1 MEVFMSVTGLIILIV
16 VVVVIAAF
24 IYWMTRQ
31 YKTVGPN
38 EVLVISGRKS
48 TITTADGA
56 KQEIGYRF
64 RIGGGAFVNPFT
76 EQANTM
82 PIEVVTVT
90 IRTPEVLS
98 KDGIPIIS
106 ESSAQV
112 KIDSSEYAIF
122 LATQNFMGGGTD
134 SIREV
139 AQTVLEGKIRE
150 SIGGMTVTELYQN
163 RAEFADR
170 VYNAV
175 VRDLGSMGLIMIS
188 FALKD
193 ISDTQGYLEALSKP
207 MVAAAKRDAIVKQ
220 AEYDRD
226 AAIYASQAKKEAD
239 IAKLEADAQVAGRN
253 WKNEELKATSQ
264 INVSKVRAQ
273 ADVSYEMERFRLAQ
287 EVKKEEYK
295 VKLIETQEQA
305 KVQEEEIRRKELEL
319 QTNVVKPAEARRIQI
334 QSEAEAESF
343 RTLKEAESRAT
354 ARARD
359 NAVEAERIRIL
370 GASEAEAMKEKAGA
384 YAQYNQAAM
393 YQMIVDILPE
403 LTKNIAE
410 PLSRI
415 DKITLI
421 SGSDGK
427 LGTSQL
433 TGQIADVLSQVPE
446 VVKSLTGVD
455 LAKYLREKL
464 GGEG

>member
-1 MEVFMSVTGLIILIV
+1 M
-16 VVVVIAAF
+16 AASRS
-24 IYWMTRQ
+24 YSACLMMA
-31 YKTVGPN
+31 
-38 EVLVISGRKS
+38 S
-48 TITTADGA
+48 
-56 KQEIGYRF
+56 RF
-64 RIGGGAFVNPFT
+64 
-76 EQANTM
+76 
-82 PIEVVTVT
+82 
-90 IRTPEVLS
+90 
-98 KDGIPIIS
+98 
-106 ESSAQV
+106 
-112 KIDSSEYAIF
+112 
-122 LATQNFMGGGTD
+122 
-134 SIREV
+134 
-139 AQTVLEGKIRE
+139 
-150 SIGGMTVTELYQN
+150 
-163 RAEFADR
+163 
-170 VYNAV
+170 
-175 VRDLGSMGLIMIS
+175 
-188 FALKD
+188 
-193 ISDTQGYLEALSKP
+193 
-207 MVAAAKRDAIVKQ
+207 AAAKRDSIMKQ

-319 QTNVVKPAEARRIQI
+319 QTNIVKPAEARRIQI

-343 RTLKEAESRAT
+343 RTLKEADARAT
-354 ARARD
+354 AKARD
-359 NAVEAERIRIL
+359 NAVEADRIRML
-370 GASEAEAMKEKAGA
+370 GASEADAMKEKAGA
-384 YAQYNQAAM
+384 FAQYNQAAM

-421 SGSDGK
+421 GGSDGK
-427 LGTSQL
+427 LGTSQI

-455 LAKYLREKL
+455 IAKYLRDKL
-464 GGEG
+464 GSE

>member
-1 MEVFMSVTGLIILIV
+1 MSLTGLIIILVVFIV
-16 VVVVIAAF
+16 VVAI

-48 TITTADGA
+48 TITTPDGTR
-56 KQEIGYRF
+56 QEIGYKF

-76 EQANTM
+76 EQASAM

-90 IRTPEVLS
+90 VKTPEVLS
-98 KDGIPIIS
+98 LDGIPIVS

-134 SIREV
+134 AIRDV
-139 AQTVLEGKIRE
+139 AQTVLEGKVRE
-150 SIGGMTVTELYQN
+150 SLGSMSVTELYQN
-163 RAEFADR
+163 RAEFAHR

-175 VRDLGSMGLIMIS
+175 VRDMGGMGLSMIS

-226 AAIYASQAKKEAD
+226 AAIYAAQAKKEAD
-239 IAKLEADAQVAGRN
+239 IAKLAADAEVAGRN
-253 WKNEELKATSQ
+253 WKNEELKANSQ

-273 ADVSYEMERFRLAQ
+273 ADISYEMERFRLAQ

-295 VKLIETQEQA
+295 VKLIETQEQS

-319 QTNVVKPAEARRIQI
+319 QTNIVKPAEARRIQI
-334 QSEAEAESF
+334 ESEAEAESF
-343 RTLKEAESRAT
+343 RTIKEAEARST
-354 ARARD
+354 AKAKD
-359 NAVEAERIRIL
+359 NAVEAERIKML
-370 GASEAEAMKEKAGA
+370 GASEADAMKEKAGA

-421 SGSDGK
+421 GGADGK
-427 LGTSQL
+427 LGTSQI
-433 TGQIADVLSQVPE
+433 TGQVADVLSQVPE

-464 GGEG
+464 GGES